1 MECMSVLGIK
11 KRLKR
16 SPSIIVLN
24 TVLPYHSRSFH
35 WHNSHLHT
43 PSQWRDLH
51 SLSLYHSNYSLLHH
65 YMSREWEHPLGWSWG
80 LPRFTYDM
88 CSATQGIKETRET
101 EKIMES
107 NPKSRGI
114 SHWEWVRSGELP
126 KLPQNFPMYFNM
138 EASNLNNSPTVNS
151 MATHS
156 MSFGSVCT
164 VLSNMCM
171 VLMRYSCLFGGYSVI
186 KMSLTV
192 EKRKMEDKEIDGTR
206 CWSSPVS
213 KHV

>member
-1 MECMSVLGIK
+1 MEEISLRGVERKGVSVLGIK

-88 CSATQGIKETRET
+88 CSASQGEKRPGKVRKSWNQILNLGISLT
-101 EKIMES
+101 ENEWGLGNS
-107 NPKSRGI
+107 QSFPKSSLCTSI
-114 SHWEWVRSGELP
+114 W
-126 KLPQNFPMYFNM
+126 KLPT
-138 EASNLNNSPTVNS
+138 S
-151 MATHS
+151 
-156 MSFGSVCT
+156 
-164 VLSNMCM
+164 
-171 VLMRYSCLFGGYSVI
+171 I
-186 KMSLTV
+186 
-192 EKRKMEDKEIDGTR
+192 TR
-206 CWSSPVS
+206 QRSTRWLHTACHLVAY
-213 KHV
+213 V